1 MDTTLDIFADYAR
14 SFEARREADMSVAE
28 YLEACRTDPGMYA
41 SAPERILRAIGE
53 PDEIAGA
60 AVFLSSAAGSFM
72 TGQSMV
78 IDGGTLAGVAASPE
92 E

>member
-53 PDEIAGA
+53 PQVVDTAKDPRLGRI
-60 AVFLSSAAGSFM
+60 FLNRTIRIYPAFSEFYGM
-72 TGQSMV
+72 
-78 IDGGTLAGVAASPE
+78 
-92 E
+92 